1 MKINIEVDLEPE
13 ELRRLLGLPD
23 AQPFWDSINERIA
36 DGDSEIAS
44 ELLKNF
50 LSQSLKGT
58 ETVSKLVRGFG
69 LFRSEPTEEKKPP
82 TRKKTT
88 GRKKTTRRKSSK

>member
-36 DGDSEIAS
+36 DGDSEIAG
-44 ELLKNF
+44 ELIKNF
-50 LSQSLKGT
+50 FSQGIKGT
-58 ETVSKLVRGFG
+58 EALGRLARSMNV
-69 LFRSEPTEEKKPP
+69 FRSDSSEEKPKAKKKA
-82 TRKKTT
+82 TARKRTA
-88 GRKKTTRRKSSK
+88 RKSSD